1 MRTAEGGGQV
11 NASRRRGIVDP
22 GPPAVETNRTRE
34 ELAVVSDTRPAA
46 VVVLAAGEGTRMRS
60 SLPKVL
66 HEICGRS
73 LLGHAV
79 TAARSLQ
86 PERLVVVVGHGRDPV
101 VAHLQLVDAGAEVAV
116 QEQQLGTAHA
126 VQVALGAIDAP
137 ERPLQG
143 TVVVVMSA
151 DVPMLTDTTLASLV
165 DTHDRDGNA
174 VTVLTARVTDPAGY
188 GRILRGEAGEVLGNV
203 EHRDASPEQLMITEI
218 NSGTYAFDTK
228 TLRQALGAIGENNAQ
243 GERYLPDVL
252 AIARAGG
259 RRVGAVQVADPDEVL
274 GVNDRVQLAEV
285 RRRLNTVILTA
296 WMRAGVTVVDPATT
310 WVDVDVTLEPD
321 VVLLPGVSLEGATSI
336 GAESR
341 IGPEC
346 TLRETVV
353 GEGATV
359 VRSHL
364 VGAQVGAGSE
374 VGPYAYLR
382 PDAVLGPQSK
392 IGTFVEVKGSTIGR
406 GAKVPHLTYVGD
418 AEIGDET
425 NIGAASVFVNYDGIE
440 KHRTVVGDHCRTGS
454 DTMFIA
460 PVTIGD
466 GAYTAAGSVITQD
479 VPPGAMAVARTRQRN
494 IEGWVL
500 RRRAGTPAAE
510 AAGQAL
516 ERVRQTASDSASDSA
531 SDRSVVTDGEGAGTV
546 TGSA

>member
-1 MRTAEGGGQV
+1 MSV
-11 NASRRRGIVDP
+11 
-22 GPPAVETNRTRE
+22 
-34 ELAVVSDTRPAA
+34 TRPAA

-86 PERLVVVVGHGRDPV
+86 PGRLVVVVGHGRAAV
-101 VAHLQLVDAGAEVAV
+101 VAHVQLVDAGAEVAV
-116 QEQQLGTAHA
+116 QEEQLGTAHA
-126 VQVALGAIDAP
+126 VQVALAVIDSA
-137 ERPLQG
+137 ERPVKG
-143 TVVVVMSA
+143 TVVVTSA
-151 DVPMLTDTTLASLV
+151 DVPLLTEATLAALV
-165 DTHDRDGNA
+165 DMHERDGNA

-188 GRILRGEAGEVLGNV
+188 GRILRDDTGAVLGNV
-203 EHRDASPEQLMITEI
+203 EHRDADPEQLTITEI
-218 NSGTYAFDTK
+218 NSGIYAFEAE
-228 TLRQALGAIGENNAQ
+228 TLRQALGRVGEDNTQ

-252 AIARAGG
+252 AIAQAGG
-259 RRVGAVQVADPDEVL
+259 GSVGALQVSDPDEVL

-285 RRRLNTVILTA
+285 RRRLNTTIVTA

-336 GAESR
+336 GARSR

-346 TLRETVV
+346 SLRDTVV
-353 GEGATV
+353 GEAATV

-364 VGAQVGAGSE
+364 VGAQVGAGAE

-382 PDAVLGPQSK
+382 PDAVLGQGSK
-392 IGTFVEVKGSTIGR
+392 VGTFVEVKGSTIGR

-418 AEIGDET
+418 ADIGDET
-425 NIGAASVFVNYDGIE
+425 NIGAASVFVNYDGVE

-479 VPPGAMAVARTRQRN
+479 VPPGAMAVARAKQRN

-500 RRRAGTPAAE
+500 RRRAGTPAAD
-510 AAGQAL
+510 AAAQAL
-516 ERVRQTASDSASDSA
+516 DRVRQTAIDDAGDA
-531 SDRSVVTDGEGAGTV
+531 GDLDGEGA
-546 TGSA
+546 AP

>member
-1 MRTAEGGGQV
+1 
-11 NASRRRGIVDP
+11 
-22 GPPAVETNRTRE
+22 
-34 ELAVVSDTRPAA
+34 
-46 VVVLAAGEGTRMRS
+46 MRS

-86 PERLVVVVGHGRDPV
+86 PGRLVVVVGHGRAAV
-101 VAHLQLVDAGAEVAV
+101 VAHVQLVDAGAEVAV
-116 QEQQLGTAHA
+116 QEEQLGTAHA
-126 VQVALGAIDAP
+126 VQVALAVIDSA
-137 ERPLQG
+137 ERPVKG
-143 TVVVVMSA
+143 TVVVTSA
-151 DVPMLTDTTLASLV
+151 DVPLLTEATLAALV
-165 DTHDRDGNA
+165 GMHERDGNA

-188 GRILRGEAGEVLGNV
+188 GRILRDDTGEVLGNV
-203 EHRDASPEQLMITEI
+203 EHRDADPEQLTITEI
-218 NSGTYAFDTK
+218 NSGIYAFEAE
-228 TLRQALGAIGENNAQ
+228 TLRQALGRVGEDNTQ

-252 AIARAGG
+252 AIAQAGG
-259 RRVGAVQVADPDEVL
+259 GSVGALQVSDPDEVL

-285 RRRLNTVILTA
+285 RRRLNTTIVTA

-336 GAESR
+336 GARSR

-346 TLRETVV
+346 SLRDTVV
-353 GEGATV
+353 GEAATV

-364 VGAQVGAGSE
+364 VGAQVGAGAE

-382 PDAVLGPQSK
+382 PDAVLGQGSK
-392 IGTFVEVKGSTIGR
+392 VGTFVEVKGSTIGR

-418 AEIGDET
+418 ADIGDET
-425 NIGAASVFVNYDGIE
+425 NIGAASVFVNYDGVE

-479 VPPGAMAVARTRQRN
+479 VPPGAMAVARAKQRN

-500 RRRAGTPAAE
+500 RRRAGTPAAD
-510 AAGQAL
+510 AAAQAL
-516 ERVRQTASDSASDSA
+516 DRVRQTAIDDAGDA
-531 SDRSVVTDGEGAGTV
+531 GDLDGEGA
-546 TGSA
+546 AP

>member
-1 MRTAEGGGQV
+1 V
-11 NASRRRGIVDP
+11 SV
-22 GPPAVETNRTRE
+22 TR
-34 ELAVVSDTRPAA
+34 SAA

-86 PERLVVVVGHGRDPV
+86 PGRLVVVVGHGRAAV
-101 VAHLQLVDAGAEVAV
+101 VAHVQLVDAGAEVAV
-116 QEQQLGTAHA
+116 QEEQLGTAHA
-126 VQVALGAIDAP
+126 VQVALAVMDSA
-137 ERPLQG
+137 ERPVKG
-143 TVVVVMSA
+143 TVVVTSA
-151 DVPMLTDTTLASLV
+151 DVPLLTEATLAALV
-165 DTHDRDGNA
+165 GMHERDGNA

-188 GRILRGEAGEVLGNV
+188 GRILRDDTGAVLGNV
-203 EHRDASPEQLMITEI
+203 EHRDAGPEQLTITEI
-218 NSGTYAFDTK
+218 NSGIYAFEAE
-228 TLRQALGAIGENNAQ
+228 TLRQALGRVSEDNTQ

-252 AIARAGG
+252 AIAQAGG
-259 RRVGAVQVADPDEVL
+259 GSVGALQVSDPDEVL

-285 RRRLNTVILTA
+285 RRRLNTTIVTA

-336 GAESR
+336 GARSR

-346 TLRETVV
+346 SLRDTVV
-353 GEGATV
+353 GEAATV

-364 VGAQVGAGSE
+364 VGAQVGAGAE

-382 PDAVLGPQSK
+382 PDAVLGQGSK
-392 IGTFVEVKGSTIGR
+392 VGTFVEVKGSTIGR

-418 AEIGDET
+418 ADIGDET
-425 NIGAASVFVNYDGIE
+425 NIGAASVFVNYDGVE

-479 VPPGAMAVARTRQRN
+479 VPPGAMAVARAKQRN

-500 RRRAGTPAAE
+500 RRRAGTPAAD
-510 AAGQAL
+510 AAAQAL
-516 ERVRQTASDSASDSA
+516 DRVRQTAIDDAGDA
-531 SDRSVVTDGEGAGTV
+531 GDLDGEGA
-546 TGSA
+546 AP

>member
-1 MRTAEGGGQV
+1 MT
-11 NASRRRGIVDP
+11 
-22 GPPAVETNRTRE
+22 
-34 ELAVVSDTRPAA
+34 LTRPAA

-60 SLPKVL
+60 STPKVL

-86 PERLVVVVGHGRDPV
+86 PERLVVVVGHGRDTV
-101 VAHLQLVDAGAEVAV
+101 VAHVGLVDAGAEVAV
-116 QEQQLGTAHA
+116 QEEQLGTAHA
-126 VQVALGAIDAP
+126 VQVALVAVDGP
-137 ERPLQG
+137 QRPLEG
-143 TVVVVMSA
+143 TVVVMSA
-151 DVPMLTDTTLASLV
+151 DVPMLTEITLAALV
-165 DTHDRDGNA
+165 DTHDRDGNG
-174 VTVLTARVTDPAGY
+174 VTVLTARVTDPGGY
-188 GRILRGEAGEVLGNV
+188 GRILRDETGAVLGNV
-203 EHRDASPEQLMITEI
+203 EHRDADPEQLVISEI
-218 NSGTYAFDTK
+218 NSGIYAFDTAI
-228 TLRQALGAIGENNAQ
+228 LRQALAGVGEDNAQ

-259 RRVGAVQVADPDEVL
+259 RRVAAVQVTDAAEVL

-285 RRRLNTVILTA
+285 RRRLNGRILEA

-321 VVLLPGVSLEGATSI
+321 VELLPGVSLEGATSV
-336 GAESR
+336 GAGSR
-341 IGPEC
+341 IGPDC
-346 TLRETVV
+346 SLRDTVV
-353 GEGATV
+353 GEGAVV

-364 VGAQVGAGSE
+364 IGAQVGAAAE

-382 PDAVLGPQSK
+382 PNAVLGPQSK

-406 GAKVPHLTYVGD
+406 GAKVSHLTYVGD

-425 NIGAASVFVNYDGIE
+425 NIGAASVFVNYDGID

-479 VPPGAMAVARTRQRN
+479 VPPGAMAVARARQRN

-510 AAGQAL
+510 AAEHAL
-516 ERVRQTASDSASDSA
+516 ERVRQTASDNA
-531 SDRSVVTDGEGAGTV
+531 VQTDGEGAGTV
-546 TGSA
+546 AGTS